1 MSAGPDLSTAA
12 GAELGHDRL
21 DIVDPDSYL
30 HGFPH
35 ATFQRLRDEQPVSWW
50 PEHDGGKGFWAV
62 TRYDDL
68 LHVSQHVALFSS
80 AQGITLEEIEGD
92 DFHLRRNMLE
102 YDPPE
107 HTRYRRLVS
116 KPFSRREVYSYEQ
129 GIRELARE
137 VVLEA
142 RELGERFDYVD
153 RVAKQLP
160 MKMLGRLLG
169 VPDSDG
175 DWLVEQGDA
184 LLGNL
189 DPEMTS
195 HPVGLTDTDE
205 FKHIPFRSPAA
216 LQLYRYAERQ
226 AEVRRGCP
234 TDDVIGKLLSP
245 TIDGECLTDLQFKNL
260 FVLMVSAGND
270 TTRYTMAGGL
280 KALAERPEQLA
291 LLRRACI
298 DGDSALVER
307 AVEEVLRW
315 TSVTMHFRRTATQ
328 DVELH
333 GEQIRKGDKVV
344 IWFSSADYDH
354 RQFPDPYTFDIQ
366 RTPNDHVAFNL
377 RSPHLCLGAQLARME
392 LKVLFEELLPR
403 LTGVEL
409 DGSVERLR
417 SNFICGIKRLPVKV
431 TWA

>member
-1 MSAGPDLSTAA
+1 MSSGPDLDMD
-12 GAELGHDRL
+12 LGRDDL

-30 HGFPH
+30 RGFPH
-35 ATFQRLRDEQPVSWW
+35 ATFKRLRDAQPVSWW
-50 PEHDGGKGFWAV
+50 PEHDGGKGFWAI
-62 TRYDDL
+62 TRYEDL
-68 LHVSQHVALFSS
+68 LYVSQHVELFSS

-116 KPFSRREVYSYEQ
+116 KPFSRREVYSYEN
-129 GIRELARE
+129 GIRDLARS
-137 VVLEA
+137 VVLDA
-142 RELGERFDYVD
+142 RELGDRFDYVD

-189 DPEMTS
+189 DPEMTK

-216 LQLYRYAERQ
+216 LELYRYAEKQ
-226 AEVRRGCP
+226 AGLRRGCP
-234 TDDVIGKLLSP
+234 TEDVISKLLAP
-245 TIDGECLTDLQFKNL
+245 TIDGEHLTELQFKNL

-270 TTRYTMAGGL
+270 TTRYTMAAAI
-280 KALAERPEQLA
+280 KALAERPEQFA
-291 LLRRACI
+291 ELRQACI
-298 DGDSALVER
+298 DGDSDLVDS
-307 AVEEVLRW
+307 AVEEALRW
-315 TSVTMHFRRTATQ
+315 SSVTMHFRRTATQ
-328 DVELH
+328 DLELC
-333 GEQIRKGDKVV
+333 GQPIRKGDKVV
-344 IWFSSADYDH
+344 IWFASANYDE
-354 RQFPDPYTFDIQ
+354 RQFPDPYRFDIH

-377 RSPHLCLGAQLARME
+377 RSPHLCLGAQLARLE

-403 LTGVEL
+403 ITAVAL
-409 DGSVERLR
+409 DGPIERLR
-417 SNFICGIKRLPVKV
+417 SNFICGMKRLPVRM

>member
-1 MSAGPDLSTAA
+1 MSSGPDLDMD
-12 GAELGHDRL
+12 LGPDDL

-30 HGFPH
+30 RGFPH
-35 ATFQRLRDEQPVSWW
+35 ATFKRLRDTQPVSWW

-62 TRYDDL
+62 TRYADL
-68 LHVSQHVALFSS
+68 LYVSQHVELFSS

-92 DFHLRRNMLE
+92 DFDLRRNMLE

-116 KPFSRREVYSYEQ
+116 KPFSRREVYGYEQ
-129 GIRELARE
+129 AIRELARS

-142 RELGERFDYVD
+142 RDRSDRFDYVD
-153 RVAKQLP
+153 RIAKQLP
-160 MKMLGRLLG
+160 MRMLGRLLG

-175 DWLVEQGDA
+175 DWLVEKGDA

-189 DPEMTS
+189 DPEMTD

-216 LQLYRYAERQ
+216 LDLYRYAEAQ
-226 AEVRRGCP
+226 ADQRRGCP
-234 TDDVIGKLLSP
+234 AHDVISKLLQP
-245 TIDGECLTDLQFKNL
+245 TVDGECITDLEFKNF

-270 TTRYTMAGGL
+270 TTRYTMAAGI
-280 KALAERPEQLA
+280 KALAERPDQFAA
-291 LLRRACI
+291 LRQACI
-298 DGDSALVER
+298 DGNSALVES

-315 TSVTMHFRRTATQ
+315 GTVTMHFRRTATQ
-328 DVELH
+328 DTELQ
-333 GEQIRKGDKVV
+333 GQQIRKGDKVV
-344 IWFSSADYDH
+344 IWFSSADYDE
-354 RQFPDPYTFDIQ
+354 RQFPDPFRFDIH

-403 LTGVEL
+403 IEGIEL
-409 DGSVERLR
+409 DGPVERLR
-417 SNFICGIKRLPVKV
+417 SNFICGMKRLPVKV
-431 TWA
+431 RWA